1 MRVVDGEML
10 PTAILDLAQR
20 EQKFVRIG
28 IVARARFGIDILQ
41 RQNLERATFF
51 AADDAARFIR
61 RVAPRLGDELVQL
74 FVGQFH
80 FGFIVW

>member
-1 MRVVDGEML
+1 ML

-41 RQNLERATFF
+41 RQNLERAILF
-51 AADDAARFIR
+51 AADDAARFIW

-74 FVGQFH
+74 VSC
-80 FGFIVW
+80 

>member
-1 MRVVDGEML
+1 MVDGEVL
-10 PTAILDLAQR
+10 PAVVLDFAQR
-20 EQKFVRIG
+20 AQEFVRIG

-61 RVAPRLGDELVQL
+61 RVAPRLGDELV
-74 FVGQFH
+74 
-80 FGFIVW
+80 